1 MRNAV
6 ILGIVFL
13 AINLVYALPTDYLV
27 VEQGYPR
34 VSPAGVARVGDPIA
48 IDLLLKKQG
57 VEPQEA
63 RLNLTI
69 GIDNPWVEISYDSE
83 TKTFT
88 QNRIEFQLPKGI
100 KQVKIAMRGNAP
112 QVKKLTRVDAL
123 VVRMYVY
130 YDEDNKGYIDIP
142 QARVTLDVT
151 SSFITQTLT
160 EISIAEQKLSQAQQL
175 IDELTKLGVDTQS
188 LKLRLESAKDSI
200 NIAKKEHERGSVDL
214 AKSNAEKASLL
225 LDDIIREAQKK
236 KEENIKS
243 RAMRKYIAIGA
254 GIVVILIIIGFLLTR
269 GREELG

>member
-1 MRNAV
+1 MRSAV
-6 ILGIVFL
+6 IIGILLL
-13 AINLVYALPTDYLV
+13 AMNFVYALPTDYLV

-34 VSPAGVARVGDPIA
+34 VSPAGVARIGDPVA
-48 IDLLLKKQG
+48 IDLVLKKKG

-69 GIDNPWVEISYDSE
+69 GVDNPWVEITYDSE

-88 QNRIEFQLPKGI
+88 QNKIEFKLPKGI

-112 QVKKLTRVDAL
+112 QVRKLTRIDAL

-151 SSFITQTLT
+151 NSLITQTLT

-175 IDELTKLGVDTQS
+175 IDELAKLGVDTQS

-225 LDDIIREAQKK
+225 LDDIIKEAQKK
-236 KEENIKS
+236 KEETEKS
-243 RAMRKYIAIGA
+243 KAMRKYIAIGA
-254 GIVVILIIIGFLLTR
+254 GIVVVLIIIAFLLTR